1 MALEYAEAIRL
12 YLPTLVELRYNP
24 LRSGAQPASDELM
37 QRNRL
42 LILLA
47 LVVAGI
53 IAIGLLP
60 SILHRLPTR
69 YAMRLPEPLQA
80 WALPADPTPILPT
93 IAAPDAATG
102 LIARDV
108 PPPAITTLQ
117 PPASPTPQTAATAS
131 ESVSATAIPTASP
144 TPTQPPTAT
153 PWPVPAA
160 ARMTGFTHVY
170 QEWNNCGP
178 ATMVMALTYF
188 GRVHSQRDTGR
199 ALRPNEEDRN
209 VTPQEM
215 AAFVNTQDGLRGLAR
230 VNGDLGL
237 LKRFLANNIPVII
250 EIGFDPPGEYRW
262 LGWYGHY
269 LLPVAYDDATSQ
281 VWVYDSWLGTS
292 EVPQTNADPNGRVLS
307 YDELEAYWAQ
317 FNRSYIVLY
326 EPAQE
331 QLVSN
336 LLGEAT
342 DDEIMWQRSLERAQA
357 DARTD
362 TGNAFY
368 WFNLG
373 NSYNALGQYE
383 DAAVAFDQARAIG
396 LPWRML
402 WYQFGPYE
410 AYYQTGR
417 YEDIILLANT
427 TLQDRPYFEES
438 FYYLGL
444 AQAAL
449 NDDASARENLEKAVA
464 FNPNFSP
471 ASEALN
477 SLPSADG

>member
-1 MALEYAEAIRL
+1 
-12 YLPTLVELRYNP
+12 
-24 LRSGAQPASDELM
+24 M

-42 LILLA
+42 LIFLS

-60 SILHRLPTR
+60 SMMRMLPTR

-80 WALPADPTPILPT
+80 LALPADQTPILPT
-93 IAAPDAATG
+93 VAAPDAAAG
-102 LIARDV
+102 LIARDM
-108 PPPAITTLQ
+108 PPPAISTTT
-117 PPASPTPQTAATAS
+117 PPASPTPLPVALDGDT
-131 ESVSATAIPTASP
+131 VSAAAPPAPSP
-144 TPTQPPTAT
+144 TPPQLPTVT

-160 ARMTGFTHVY
+160 ARMSGFTHVY

-199 ALRPNEEDRN
+199 ILRPNEEDRN

-215 AAFVNTQDGLRGLAR
+215 AAFVNAQDGLRGLAR
-230 VNGDLGL
+230 VNGDLDL
-237 LKRFLANNIPVII
+237 LKRLLANNIPVII

-269 LLPVAYDDATSQ
+269 LLPVAYDDASSQ

-292 EVPQTNADPNGRVLS
+292 AVPQTNADPNGRVLS
-307 YDELEAYWAQ
+307 YDELESYWAQ

-331 QLVSN
+331 QFVSD

-342 DDEIMWQRSLERAQA
+342 DDGTMWQRSLERAQA
-357 DARTD
+357 DARND
-362 TGNAFY
+362 AGNAFY

-373 NSYNALGQYE
+373 NSYNALGEYE
-383 DAAVAFDQARAIG
+383 EAAVAFDQARAIG

-417 YEDIILLANT
+417 YDDIVLLANT

-449 NDDASARENLEKAVA
+449 DDDESARENLERAAA

-477 SLPSADG
+477 NLSPADG